1 MVLMELRF
9 WIFRYLDYVK
19 EKDVQMLAMLS
30 MLVVQT
36 QLGTRNIS
44 RVKNVTPITAP
55 LRMANM
61 DYFSFKKSTVNLLS
75 PTLPEWPHLPS
86 SPVAS
91 SMGPSFSSSNSSR
104 GSWSSLF
111 NTGTMRQFM
120 NGVQDSLK
128 EGLSTP
134 TEIIPSGISVI
145 ATRSTEKLGRGLD
158 LPAGGVRKRRVRQ
171 ESLLHAQ
178 APTVNPKFWNENAR
192 QPLKPLSTS
201 FSSAANR
208 QLRFTESSSF
218 INESKVVT
226 FEPDYHED
234 G

>member
-1 MVLMELRF
+1 MELRF

-44 RVKNVTPITAP
+44 RVKNVTPIIAP

-61 DYFSFKKSTVNLLS
+61 DYFSFTKSTVKLLS

-91 SMGPSFSSSNSSR
+91 SMAPSFSSSNSSR

-134 TEIIPSGISVI
+134 TEIIPPGISMI
-145 ATRSTEKLGRGLD
+145 ATRSTEKLGRTESD
-158 LPAGGVRKRRVRQ
+158 LPAGGVRKRRTRQ
-171 ESLLHAQ
+171 ESLLHTQ
-178 APTVNPKFWNENAR
+178 APTVNPKSWNESAR

-201 FSSAANR
+201 FSSAGNR

-218 INESKVVT
+218 INESKVVI